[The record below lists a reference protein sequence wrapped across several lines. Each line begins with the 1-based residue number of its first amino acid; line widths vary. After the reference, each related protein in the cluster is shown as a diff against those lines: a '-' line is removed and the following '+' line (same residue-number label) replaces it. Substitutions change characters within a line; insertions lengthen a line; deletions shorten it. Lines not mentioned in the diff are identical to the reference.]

1 MRDYM
6 NIIAKKIACRRKELG
21 MTQRDLAE
29 KLNVSDKTL
38 SRWETGKQ
46 IPDALTLPEIAKVLN
61 LSISEIYG
69 VEAAEEDGDSFTDY
83 PETIAY
89 ERITTYKTTFVIAV
103 ALYILGYAVFNHSSV
118 NWQYLKIGAL
128 VLMIFALLG
137 ILIVDFSFEEFYYRK
152 KYIEVYREAHMRWFG
167 SVVTFTGLIIGVV
180 IPALKSPMTT
190 ICNSWDIIIPLVVF
204 QGIVLGFYI
213 KRHLQEKSA
222 VADTQKLTGV
232 YVFAVIGFLFSIG
245 FIICVLSN
253 PNRFANGLDY
263 QWKLNDIW
271 RKLKIFELSAG
282 SAFFC
287 MNVLHAKR
295 ILGIDNK
302 SFKKVVSVL
311 VAVIISTG
319 IVISLIV
326 GAVNYNLQEKVTYV
340 AKDIHKDQ
348 LTDFDGIILEWIQ
361 ECNLSGYE
369 INFLN
374 NNKYDPKTGE
384 TIACYLL
391 YLPHGYEDTKC
402 KIRYQLG
409 HGEKKLKI
417 EFENTTQIMDD
428 NYYLCYLEVVNN
440 GEDFELQAYL
450 DGELQTY
457 LDREWVRDG
466 SQGETLAVTLF
477 PLLVEEL
484 DF

>member
-1 MRDYM
+1 M

-213 KRHLQEKSA
+213 KRHFQ
-222 VADTQKLTGV
+222 
-232 YVFAVIGFLFSIG
+232 
-245 FIICVLSN
+245 
-253 PNRFANGLDY
+253 GL
-263 QWKLNDIW
+263 
-271 RKLKIFELSAG
+271 
-282 SAFFC
+282 
-287 MNVLHAKR
+287 
-295 ILGIDNK
+295 
-302 SFKKVVSVL
+302 
-311 VAVIISTG
+311 
-319 IVISLIV
+319 
-326 GAVNYNLQEKVTYV
+326 
-340 AKDIHKDQ
+340 
-348 LTDFDGIILEWIQ
+348 
-361 ECNLSGYE
+361 
-369 INFLN
+369 
-374 NNKYDPKTGE
+374 
-384 TIACYLL
+384 
-391 YLPHGYEDTKC
+391 
-402 KIRYQLG
+402 
-409 HGEKKLKI
+409 
-417 EFENTTQIMDD
+417 
-428 NYYLCYLEVVNN
+428 
-440 GEDFELQAYL
+440 
-450 DGELQTY
+450 
-457 LDREWVRDG
+457 
-466 SQGETLAVTLF
+466 
-477 PLLVEEL
+477 
-484 DF
+484 